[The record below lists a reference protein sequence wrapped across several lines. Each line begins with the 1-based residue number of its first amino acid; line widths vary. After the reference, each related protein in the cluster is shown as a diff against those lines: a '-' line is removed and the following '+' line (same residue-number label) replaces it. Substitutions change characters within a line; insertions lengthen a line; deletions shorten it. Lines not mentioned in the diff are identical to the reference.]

1 MTSQNLPELPRSPQ
15 EIQASS
21 KQFDL
26 SPFRE
31 RFYQIQN
38 EKAEY
43 EVAKAKWE
51 RSRNRLKASVGQA
64 DELVLDGVVVATH
77 AISGGFN
84 AARLRDEQP
93 DIYNDYLVE
102 QTVQV
107 FDEERFAK
115 DHPGL
120 YASDVF
126 RARALRFKI

>member
-1 MTSQNLPELPRSPQ
+1 MTTPELPRSPR
-15 EIQASS
+15 EIQEQNR
-21 KQFDL
+21 QFDL
-26 SPFRE
+26 NPFRE

-43 EVAKAKWE
+43 EQAKARWE

-84 AARLRDEQP
+84 SAKLRDEQP
-93 DIYNDYLVE
+93 DIYQDYLVE
-102 QTVQV
+102 VTTQV
-107 FDEERFAK
+107 FDEDRFAK

-120 YASDVF
+120 YASDVY